1 MGPKNRGHH
10 LVSIIAESGWTCKKQ
25 SPGMH
30 VVSRRLLFNGAFS
43 SVGRVGTE
51 VSEELGLFSGQE
63 TEVSLANEQE
73 SLGNKESL
81 GNVVG
86 LFTDRDAISDSVM
99 PAMRN
104 AQKYFD
110 DSLFLGDFSRNAID
124 SDDRFATQLMAYGDV
139 GPLNSFCPTS
149 TQSFE
154 SCFFGCPP
162 SSVML
167 IRRFSRTAIRDFMR
181 SKNTVEKQ
189 FTMFVDHL
197 TNPRAF
203 DDVSTE
209 ADNSRTFR

>member
-1 MGPKNRGHH
+1 MGPKNRGLH
-10 LVSIIAESGWTCKKQ
+10 LTLIITESCWTCKKQ
-25 SPGMH
+25 SPGMQ
-30 VVSRRLLFNGAFS
+30 VVSRRLPFNGAFS
-43 SVGRVGTE
+43 SVGRVGTAISE
-51 VSEELGLFSGQE
+51 VLGLFGGQK
-63 TEVSLANEQE
+63 TEVSLANE
-73 SLGNKESL
+73 KESL
-81 GNVVG
+81 GKVVA
-86 LFTDRDAISDSVM
+86 LFTDRDAVSDCVM
-99 PAMRN
+99 SAMRN
-104 AQKYFD
+104 AQKYFRD
-110 DSLFLGDFSRNAID
+110 TLFLGDFSCNAID

-149 TQSFE
+149 AQSFE

-167 IRRFSRTAIRDFMR
+167 IRCFSGTAIRDFMR

-189 FTMFVDHL
+189 LTMFVDHF